1 MYMTKTQREM
11 VMIVGCKGGAIREFL
26 ETNPDITP
34 DEAKR
39 LRTAHTNAEK
49 AMTSYCSRLDPDAKQ
64 RLRKELNTSTIQVV
78 VNRDIGATASEKV
91 VKEDDLYTMG
101 ELVTAAYCQ
110 GECGCQARAE
120 DPKKSWK
127 KCRAYQAMVALG
139 LAPASYEKGECP
151 YSLF

>member
-1 MYMTKTQREM
+1 MRRSRLAKDLNESTMQ
-11 VMIVGCKGGAIREFL
+11 VVPIREV
-26 ETNPDITP
+26 
-34 DEAKR
+34 
-39 LRTAHTNAEK
+39 
-49 AMTSYCSRLDPDAKQ
+49 AKQ
-64 RLRKELNTSTIQVV
+64 S
-78 VNRDIGATASEKV
+78 SEKLV
-91 VKEDDLYTMG
+91 REDDLYTMG

-110 GECGCQARAE
+110 GDCGCQARAE

>member
-1 MYMTKTQREM
+1 MYLTKAQREM
-11 VMIVGCKGGAIREFL
+11 IMLVGIKGGAVREFI
-26 ETNPDITP
+26 EATNDLTP

-39 LRTAHTNAEK
+39 LKTAHTNAEK
-49 AMTSYCSRLDPDAKQ
+49 AMTSYISRLDPDAKQ
-64 RLRKELNTSTIQVV
+64 RLRKDLNTSTMQVV
-78 VNRDIGATASEKV
+78 ANRDIRATASERIV
-91 VKEDDLYTMG
+91 AEDDLYTMG